1 MTDDR
6 DNVEAKYR
14 RLKAHLQRL
23 GRVIVAFSGG
33 VDSTLLLRVSRD
45 VLGENVLAVSVV
57 SETMPE
63 RDREAAARF
72 AVEIGVRYVTLP
84 TDELFH
90 ERFRAN
96 PVDRCYYCKRLRFG
110 HIVRIGANKGVAHIL
125 DGENIDDLDDYRP
138 GRRAAREL
146 GIISPLREAGFSKR
160 EVRTLARRLGL
171 GVWNRPASACLAS
184 RIPYGLTITAERLQ
198 GIDRGEMFLRDA
210 GISGEI
216 RVRLI
221 DDRSVRIEIPTGDI
235 DVIVREPFRSRTV
248 AFFKNLGFRRIAVDL
263 EGYRTGNLNPERS
276 PDGLG
281 EAEAS
286 ISADQGGMSL

>member
-6 DNVEAKYR
+6 ENVEAKYQ
-14 RLKAHLQRL
+14 RLKAHLQGL

-57 SETMPE
+57 SETMPD

-72 AVEIGVRYVTLP
+72 ALEIGVPYMTVP

-90 ERFRAN
+90 ESFRTN

-110 HIVRIGANKGVAHIL
+110 HIVRIGAKKGVAHIL

-146 GIISPLREAGFSKR
+146 GIISPLREAGFSKK
-160 EVRTLARRLGL
+160 EVRILARRLGL

-184 RIPYGLTITAERLQ
+184 RIPHGMAITAERLRR
-198 GIDRGEMFLRDA
+198 IDCGEMFLRDA
-210 GISGEI
+210 GISSEI

-221 DDRSVRIEIPTGDI
+221 DDRSARIEIPTGDL
-235 DVIVREPFRSRTV
+235 DAIVREPFRSRIV
-248 AFFKNLGFRRIAVDL
+248 AFFKDLGFRRIAVDL
-263 EGYRTGNLNPERS
+263 EGYRTGSLNPERS
-276 PDGLG
+276 PDGVG
-281 EAEAS
+281 EANAS
-286 ISADQGGMSL
+286 ILADKGGMSL